1 MVSMG
6 RLTDAVAAQVGL
18 GDPLTVQAVPLLAAE
33 VVHGSGQ
40 LLACAAVEAELLL
53 LPQRLGRVGEAAVLD
68 FSPEELVGETVAL
81 AARYLA
87 GWEEGAEAAMPGMSE
102 MTRFR

>member
-53 LPQRLGRVGEAAVLD
+53 LP
-68 FSPEELVGETVAL
+68 
-81 AARYLA
+81 
-87 GWEEGAEAAMPGMSE
+87 
-102 MTRFR
+102 